1 METKKYPIREA
12 LRNQGIKHEELAEKI
27 GRSRQTLS
35 RYLDQFERD
44 GKVND
49 DTAQKELDSIMAK
62 ERQRLVESNDK
73 EYNRERLEAKRR
85 VLNETERKNTVEL
98 EKLLRE
104 ILINHPDEPMYD
116 WDGERVTLET
126 LDLEKMRVNYGQ
138 NEKLIS
144 ALTPLERS
152 RWERICRDECDN
164 FTKKIRNGRMHEAV
178 VLEELWNTTEPKGK
192 PVIYHDRFECAISAE
207 EAGGKLYDFEC
218 DTFCMCSGS
227 TARIYTEDL
236 RPPYFEHNVEF
247 EVIAMVE
254 VITEKGLY
262 YMDSVKLEAPGYP
275 GRFVGQI
282 DNLIPGYKYV
292 YSLSITAGDYDDVN
306 ELEYTLLEGYH
317 ASSHPLK

>member
-1 METKKYPIREA
+1 MDTKKYPIRAA
-12 LRNQGIKHEELAEKI
+12 LKNQGIKHEKLADQI

-35 RYLDQFERD
+35 RYLDQYERD

-49 DTAQKELDSIMAK
+49 EEAQKKLDSIMAA
-62 ERQRLVESNDK
+62 ERQRLIESNDK
-73 EYNRERLEAKRR
+73 EYNRVRLEEKKKI
-85 VLNETERKNTVEL
+85 LDETDRNNTLEL
-98 EKLLRE
+98 ERLLRE
-104 ILINHPDEPMYD
+104 ILVNHPDEPMYD
-116 WDGERVTLET
+116 WNEKRVTLET
-126 LDLEKMRVNYGQ
+126 LDLEKMWVNYGQ

-144 ALTPLERS
+144 VLTPLERS
-152 RWERICRDECDN
+152 RWERLCEKESDN
-164 FTKKIRNGRMHEAV
+164 LHKQVRNRRLHEAC
-178 VLEELWNTTEPKGK
+178 VLEDLWDSTEPKGK
-192 PVIYHDRFECAISAE
+192 PVIYEDKFECVISAE
-207 EAGGKLYDFEC
+207 EAGGELYEFEC
-218 DTFCMCSGS
+218 DSFCMCSGS
-227 TARIYTEDL
+227 TARIYTEGL
-236 RPPYFEHNVEF
+236 YTPYFEHRVEF

>member
-1 METKKYPIREA
+1 
-12 LRNQGIKHEELAEKI
+12 
-27 GRSRQTLS
+27 
-35 RYLDQFERD
+35 
-44 GKVND
+44 
-49 DTAQKELDSIMAK
+49 MAK

-144 ALTPLERS
+144 VLTPLERS

-164 FTKKIRNGRMHEAV
+164 SWKKFKNGRMHEAV
-178 VLEELWNTTEPKGK
+178 VLEELWNTTEPRGK

-207 EAGGKLYDFEC
+207 EAGGELYDFEC
-218 DTFCMCSGS
+218 DSFCMCSGS

-236 RPPYFEHNVEF
+236 HPPYFEHNVEF